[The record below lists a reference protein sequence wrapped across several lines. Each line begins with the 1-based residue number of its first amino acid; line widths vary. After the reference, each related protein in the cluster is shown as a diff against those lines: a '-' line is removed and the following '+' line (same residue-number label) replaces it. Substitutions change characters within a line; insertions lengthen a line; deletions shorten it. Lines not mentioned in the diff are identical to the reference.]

1 MRKTISS
8 GFIVERSSFDASRAV
23 AIPLSVVFAVAVI
36 LALSFALTS
45 CGGGEG
51 RLKARS
57 LEYYN
62 YLTGANDLTSEMFD
76 SPARLKSLTPDA
88 REGMKRVAAELK
100 KARDEIKKQTK
111 VEPTVI
117 DRKLVSVK
125 VTGRFGITVVTARV
139 PLDAVRTQ
147 VRWVRDRGRWYL
159 FGGTEAEVDAYGEF
173 PSDLVFEY
181 EPAEKDAS

>member
-1 MRKTISS
+1 MRKTNSN
-8 GFIVERSSFDASRAV
+8 GFFYVALSFRVSNAVVVALAV
-23 AIPLSVVFAVAVI
+23 AIV
-36 LALSFALTS
+36 LALSLVLSS

-62 YLTGANDLTSEMFD
+62 YLTGANELTGEVFD

-117 DRKLVSVK
+117 DGKLVSVK
-125 VTGRFGITVVTARV
+125 VDGRFGITVITVRV
-139 PLDAVRTQ
+139 PVDAVRTQ

-159 FGGTEAEVDAYGEF
+159 FSGTEAEIDAYGEF
-173 PSDLVFEY
+173 PSDLAFEY
-181 EPAEKDAS
+181 EPADKDAS